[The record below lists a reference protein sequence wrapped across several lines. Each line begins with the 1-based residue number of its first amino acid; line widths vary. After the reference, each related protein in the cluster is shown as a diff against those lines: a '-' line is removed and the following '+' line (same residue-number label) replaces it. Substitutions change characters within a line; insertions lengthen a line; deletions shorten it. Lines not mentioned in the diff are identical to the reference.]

1 MTVIILLAIL
11 AITVAFGFLVAFIWA
26 TKNGQFDDTV
36 TPAIRILF
44 DNQNKTEKKR
54 KKIDKNHIC

>member
-44 DNQNKTEKKR
+44 DNQNKTEKKE
-54 KKIDKNHIC
+54 KKN